1 MSTIEDH
8 QSKMTVFY
16 SKSNGAIK
24 NIATGIHDMNFFA
37 DEKDDLS
44 IIWSFAVVPY
54 DKFVLYN
61 ANHFIYDLNSLEL
74 KLKDDSELM
83 KYKIIR

>member
-44 IIWSFAVVPY
+44 IIWSFVVVPY

-61 ANHFIYDLNSLEL
+61 ANHFIYDINGSEL
-74 KLKDDSELM
+74 KLKDNSELI
-83 KYKIIR
+83 KYKILQ